1 MNEDK
6 NFLSVLENRIIKL
19 QTQINDLQ
27 ELIKHYRAVLADY
40 KKNVKVDMQVE
51 DPLLHQDENVS
62 L

>member
-6 NFLSVLENRIIKL
+6 NFLSVVENRVIRL

-27 ELIKHYRAVLADY
+27 ELIKHYRAVLADF
-40 KKNVKVDMQVE
+40 KRNVKVDLPVE
-51 DPLLHQDENVS
+51 DALLHQDENVT